1 MGSQKLSFLFAG
13 IIVILALSAG
23 AADDGLI
30 LPEETRE
37 AMKKV
42 KLIPDLI
49 REANEAEAKAKAK
62 AKTEVDPI
70 EAAFRKATKDVS
82 RDPVQDAL
90 RKAAA
95 RYQDDPVSAA
105 LLKAAD
111 PKNTDPVSEALRK
124 AAAEVLKK
132 QTRPDLRD
140 EEYYKVRV
148 R

>member
-62 AKTEVDPI
+62 TEVDPI

-82 RDPVQDAL
+82 RDPVQDAF